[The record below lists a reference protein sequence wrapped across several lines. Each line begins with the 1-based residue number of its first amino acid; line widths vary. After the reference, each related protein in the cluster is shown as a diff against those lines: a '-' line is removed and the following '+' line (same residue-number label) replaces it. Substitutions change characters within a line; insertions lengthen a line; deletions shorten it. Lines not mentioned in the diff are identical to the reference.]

1 MEQQSETAILNI
13 SLLKGLCLLCVRRRS
28 QNEMV
33 QQICAG
39 RALLVLTLA
48 KLNLVWMIVL
58 SDRNFS
64 IYMPVSA

>member
-1 MEQQSETAILNI
+1 MEQQGETAILNI
-13 SLLKGLCLLCVRRRS
+13 SLLKGLCLLCVC

-33 QQICAG
+33 QQVCAW

-58 SDRNFS
+58 SEHDLS
-64 IYMPVSA
+64 IYVPVSA